1 MAKESKTN
9 GAAKKG
15 AAATATG
22 AGPAALPLF
31 YSKPRA
37 VLAERHGNMSL
48 TPTSDFS
55 FAANTNSVPI
65 VATELPMVCK
75 NYPILFTDG
84 AQTQMVALL
93 GLRASENLMVDDKGN
108 WTPGTYVPA
117 YIRRYPFIF
126 FENEEKSQYTLCVDE
141 DAKTVVEG
149 TENPFFVDGEPSKMT
164 QGALDFC
171 RDYQAHY
178 VATAEFLKAIRE
190 AGLLVENRA
199 DATLADGRKLSL
211 SGFKVIDEAKF
222 NALDDETFLAWR
234 KRGWLH
240 LVYCHFISN
249 GNWNALVERAAMKV
263 AN

>member
-1 MAKESKTN
+1 LAKQSKTN
-9 GAAKKG
+9 GATKTETAG
-15 AAATATG
+15 AN
-22 AGPAALPLF
+22 LPLF

-37 VLAERHGNMSL
+37 VLAERHGSMSL

-55 FAANTNSVPI
+55 FAATTNSVPV

-75 NYPILFTDG
+75 HYPILFTDG
-84 AQTQMVALL
+84 AQPQMVALL

-149 TENPFFVDGEPSKMT
+149 TENPFFVDDEPSKMT
-164 QGALDFC
+164 QSALDFC

-178 VATAEFLKAIRE
+178 AATAEFLKAVTE

-222 NALDDETFLAWR
+222 NELDDETFLAWR
-234 KRGWLH
+234 KRGWVH

-249 GNWNALVERAAMKV
+249 GNWSTLVERAAMKV

>member
-1 MAKESKTN
+1 LAKESKTN
-9 GAAKKG
+9 GAAKKEPVG
-15 AAATATG
+15 AN
-22 AGPAALPLF
+22 LPLF
-31 YSKPRA
+31 YGKPRA

-55 FAANTNSVPI
+55 FAGTTNSVPV

-75 NYPILFTDG
+75 HYPILFTDG
-84 AQTQMVALL
+84 ALPQMVALL

-108 WTPGTYVPA
+108 WAPGTYVPA
-117 YIRRYPFIF
+117 YVRRYPFIF

-149 TENPFFVDGEPSKMT
+149 TENPFFVDGAPSKMT
-164 QGALDFC
+164 QSALDFC

-178 VATAEFLKAIRE
+178 AATAEFLKAITE

-211 SGFKVIDEAKF
+211 SGFKVIDEARF
-222 NALDDETFLAWR
+222 NELDDETFLAWR

-249 GNWNALVERAAMKV
+249 GNWSTLVERAAMKV

>member
-1 MAKESKTN
+1 LAKQSKTN
-9 GAAKKG
+9 GATKTETAG
-15 AAATATG
+15 AN
-22 AGPAALPLF
+22 LPLF
-31 YSKPRA
+31 HSKPRA
-37 VLAERHGNMSL
+37 VLAERHGSMSL

-55 FAANTNSVPI
+55 FAATTNSVPV

-75 NYPILFTDG
+75 HYPILFTDG
-84 AQTQMVALL
+84 AQPQMVALL

-164 QGALDFC
+164 QSALDFC

-178 VATAEFLKAIRE
+178 AATAEFLKAVTE

-211 SGFKVIDEAKF
+211 SGFKVIDETKF
-222 NALDDETFLAWR
+222 NELDDETFLAWR
-234 KRGWLH
+234 KRGWVH

-249 GNWNALVERAAMKV
+249 GNWSTLVERAAMKV

>member
-1 MAKESKTN
+1 M
-9 GAAKKG
+9 
-15 AAATATG
+15 
-22 AGPAALPLF
+22 PLF
-31 YSKPRA
+31 YGKPRA

-55 FAANTNSVPI
+55 FAGTTNSVPV

-75 NYPILFTDG
+75 HYPILFTDG
-84 AQTQMVALL
+84 AQPQMVALL
-93 GLRASENLMVDDKGN
+93 GLRASENLMVDGKGN

-126 FENEEKSQYTLCVDE
+126 FENEDKSQYTLCVDE

-149 TENPFFVDGEPSKMT
+149 TENPFFVDGEPSELTKS
-164 QGALDFC
+164 ALDFC

-178 VATAEFLKAIRE
+178 AATTEFLKAITE

-222 NALDDETFLAWR
+222 NELDDETFLAWR
-234 KRGWLH
+234 KRGWVH

-249 GNWNALVERAAMKV
+249 GNWSTLVERAALKV